1 MHPNALLNVG
11 EIKLV
16 GVPQLTGAGIS
27 VTEGCRGGL
36 KTLKRG
42 ENVDD
47 SVVDVLKGETGAKV
61 SKLKKKGSSM
71 CSVFFQNDSIETPKI
86 YAASFSFSHW
96 FTLSSARMSS
106 KNQIE
111 DESIEVRVAAIAF
124 FVVLL
129 I

>member
-1 MHPNALLNVG
+1 
-11 EIKLV
+11 
-16 GVPQLTGAGIS
+16 
-27 VTEGCRGGL
+27 
-36 KTLKRG
+36 
-42 ENVDD
+42 
-47 SVVDVLKGETGAKV
+47 
-61 SKLKKKGSSM
+61 M

-86 YAASFSFSHW
+86 YAASFSFSHC

-111 DESIEVRVAAIAF
+111 DESIEVRIAAIAF